1 MQNPHVI
8 IKKKKGETKMTVQ
21 DITNLIGSLGF
32 PIVACAALFWDRV
45 TTSKELKKSV
55 DSLTLAIEKL
65 IEKGEN

>member
-1 MQNPHVI
+1 
-8 IKKKKGETKMTVQ
+8 MTVQ
-21 DITNLIGSLGF
+21 DISNLIGSLGF

-65 IEKGEN
+65 IEKGEK

>member
-1 MQNPHVI
+1 MQKAHVI
-8 IKKKKGETKMTVQ
+8 IKKKERGNTMTVQ
-21 DITNLIGSLGF
+21 EITNLIGSLGF

-55 DSLTLAIEKL
+55 DSLTIAIEKL